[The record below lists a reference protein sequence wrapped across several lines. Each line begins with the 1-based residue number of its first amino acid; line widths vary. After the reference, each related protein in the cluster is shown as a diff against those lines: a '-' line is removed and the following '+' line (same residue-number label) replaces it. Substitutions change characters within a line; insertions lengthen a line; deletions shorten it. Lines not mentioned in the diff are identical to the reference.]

1 MSTLGGGVGGGDLT
15 CDQCAQIKSEFFM
28 LSTSGL
34 HITLLKSPNIS
45 TLHCRR
51 AVGRVGSAAGAAVG
65 GVPSKTSACDHER
78 V

>member
-1 MSTLGGGVGGGDLT
+1 LAVATNGS

-65 GVPSKTSACDHER
+65 GVPQRR
-78 V
+78 VHAIMKECEC